1 MTLRNV
7 PRLVILSERKA
18 VARGNALRQWL
29 ESESAKARA
38 VTADH
43 HLLYASVAE
52 FVLRHGQQ
60 FESGRIGDAERHSA
74 HRIARWCRA
83 EHDGFRFGQP
93 FWNAQ
98 RALGFDVLDQF
109 QYVEGF
115 VLDDGVT
122 VPRPH
127 AWLCAIANGVVVDF
141 TGPSPRRRYARKYPP
156 MVLGDFSE
164 RSYFG
169 AALPRGLVRA
179 QGETLL
185 ALAGVRRHA

>member
-1 MTLRNV
+1 MSLRNV
-7 PRLVILSERKA
+7 HSLVVLSERKA
-18 VARGNALRQWL
+18 VARAKALMQWL
-29 ESESAKARA
+29 ESESAKART
-38 VTADH
+38 VTADQ

-52 FVLRHGQQ
+52 FVLRRGRP
-60 FESGRIGDAERHSA
+60 FESGRIGDAERYSA

-93 FWNAQ
+93 FWNT
-98 RALGFDVLDQF
+98 RCALGFDALDQF

-115 VLDDGVT
+115 VLDEGET
-122 VPRPH
+122 APRPH
-127 AWLCAIANGVVVDF
+127 AWLCTLASDVVVDF

-169 AALPRGLVRA
+169 VKLPSGVVCA

-185 ALAGVRRHA
+185 ALAVRS